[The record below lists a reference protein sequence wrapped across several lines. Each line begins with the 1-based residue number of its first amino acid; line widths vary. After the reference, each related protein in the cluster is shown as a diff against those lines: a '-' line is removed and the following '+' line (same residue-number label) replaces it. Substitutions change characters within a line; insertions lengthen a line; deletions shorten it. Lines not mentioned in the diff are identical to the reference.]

1 MRLDPAAG
9 GRVRKG
15 IRLAAAL
22 DTFVKTPVIGQ
33 LIGQN
38 YILRS
43 GPARLSLSFE
53 YIIKTVSL
61 STIVLDMI
69 MALPVVASEAAD
81 SVSIVE
87 LLFLGENIAATSCIR
102 ALHSGLLLADIYQ
115 GSMDSTVFESFIERL
130 LPLCGRWPE
139 PNAISRWRVA
149 HLQRHERENE
159 TLILNIQSIV
169 HAILGRA
176 QLWRSL

>member
-1 MRLDPAAG
+1 
-9 GRVRKG
+9 
-15 IRLAAAL
+15 
-22 DTFVKTPVIGQ
+22 
-33 LIGQN
+33 
-38 YILRS
+38 
-43 GPARLSLSFE
+43 
-53 YIIKTVSL
+53 
-61 STIVLDMI
+61 

-102 ALHSGLLLADIYQ
+102 ALHNGLLLADIYQ
-115 GSMDSTVFESFIERL
+115 GSTDSTVFESFTERL

-159 TLILNIQSIV
+159 TLILNMQSIV